1 MTILQRIVYLTAY
14 LIHFLNM
21 DKSELDYGYNKEKY
35 SSHRIEV
42 HHESPQDEPVLSSII
57 VGLVLAAF
65 ITVGLLAVFLQPSSG
80 AM

>member
-1 MTILQRIVYLTAY
+1 
-14 LIHFLNM
+14 M
-21 DKSELDYGYNKEKY
+21 DVDDTYNAARH
-35 SSHRIEV
+35 STHRVEV

-65 ITVGLLAVFLQPSSG
+65 ITVGLLAVFLQPSNG